1 MSLVLRPGI
10 STRVAPRMTQTAAVG
25 VAKALRGF
33 GVEARIK
40 WPNDLLV
47 DGRKICGMLA
57 ESSVENVPVAAKP
70 VGPGAERPVD
80 FVVLGVGLNANVDPQ
95 DLGVP
100 DREVATLRSEL
111 GRDVDLLELLE
122 SLLSHLD
129 AELGR
134 IKNLGAILGEWRALN
149 CTLGERV
156 RVRRLGEVLEGVAL
170 DLGPE
175 GELLLKT
182 HDGVIELFEGADAGP
197 RPPNAWAGLA
207 AWAWGASRA
216 LDYFKTE
223 LRIDSTRIAV
233 VGHSRG
239 GKAALWAG
247 AEDERIALVISNESG
262 EGGAALTRRNFGE
275 TLPRITET
283 FPHWFATN
291 YRSFAGKESTLP
303 IDQHMLLAL
312 TAPRA
317 LYVASA
323 DEDLWS
329 DPRGEFLSLAHA
341 SPVFALWKDPAI
353 RADDMPPLE
362 RPLAV
367 GRRGYHIRTGPHNL
381 TPYDWERFLDF
392 AESLGWN

>member
-1 MSLVLRPGI
+1 MSGLSWENIESLRGPLATKVELHEEVSSTQERARELARAGAPHGTLVISKVQTGGRGRLGRRWDSPAGGLWMSLVLRPGI
-10 STRVAPRMTQTAAVG
+10 STRVAPRMTQTTAVG

-57 ESSVENVPVAAKP
+57 ESSVESVPVAAKP

-100 DREVATLRSEL
+100 DRGVATLRSEL

-134 IKNLGAILGEWRALN
+134 IENLGAILGEWRALN

-182 HDGVIELFEGADAGP
+182 HDGVIELFEG
-197 RPPNAWAGLA
+197 
-207 AWAWGASRA
+207 
-216 LDYFKTE
+216 E
-223 LRIDSTRIAV
+223 IEQLRQARI
-233 VGHSRG
+233 
-239 GKAALWAG
+239 
-247 AEDERIALVISNESG
+247 
-262 EGGAALTRRNFGE
+262 
-275 TLPRITET
+275 
-283 FPHWFATN
+283 
-291 YRSFAGKESTLP
+291 
-303 IDQHMLLAL
+303 
-312 TAPRA
+312 
-317 LYVASA
+317 
-323 DEDLWS
+323 
-329 DPRGEFLSLAHA
+329 
-341 SPVFALWKDPAI
+341 
-353 RADDMPPLE
+353 
-362 RPLAV
+362 
-367 GRRGYHIRTGPHNL
+367 
-381 TPYDWERFLDF
+381 
-392 AESLGWN
+392 